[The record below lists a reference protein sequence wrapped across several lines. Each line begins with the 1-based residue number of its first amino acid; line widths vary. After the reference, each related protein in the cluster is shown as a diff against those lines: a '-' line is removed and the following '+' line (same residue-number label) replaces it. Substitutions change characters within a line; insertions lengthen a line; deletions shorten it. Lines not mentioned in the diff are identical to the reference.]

1 MNKAPM
7 SVAMVALHFAEYT
20 LRLSLALRQQ
30 GTEILFVTYADHAV
44 NELGRDWEADAR
56 SAGLRV
62 LVLERPRHP
71 GHVLRNAWRLR
82 AELTAFVP
90 DVIHSQE
97 TLRDEL
103 LLTLFSLP
111 HCPLVLTVH
120 DPAPHP
126 GVDSTNMGGR
136 RLRYRNWLRGRARLA
151 IVHGETL
158 RAALEVESPNLAGR
172 IRIARHGPLG
182 GPAQPA
188 PPNGGPLRLLFFGRV
203 EAYKGLGCLIDAV
216 RAVSVRGLRLEVVV
230 AGRGSDLA
238 RHRAAMAEL
247 GCFIVHDRYIPA
259 DAVANLF
266 SECAVV
272 VLPYI
277 EGSQS
282 GVAAMALGFGRA
294 VLATRVGA
302 IPDLV
307 RHGVNGILVPPT
319 DVAALVA
326 AISKLALDPAFATRL
341 ANGARELGEGELSWT
356 AIAEQTRVVY
366 EEAAEPTEPQSVSS

>member
-1 MNKAPM
+1 MR
-7 SVAMVALHFAEYT
+7 VAMLALHFAEYT
-20 LRLSLALRQQ
+20 LRLSRALREQRR
-30 GTEILFVTYADHAV
+30 EVLFVTYADHAA
-44 NELGRDWEADAR
+44 NELGRDWEAGAR
-56 SAGLRV
+56 SAGLRI

-71 GHVLRNAWRLR
+71 GQVLRNVWRLR
-82 AELTAFVP
+82 SALTAFAP

-111 HCPLVLTVH
+111 RCPFVLTVH

-126 GVDSTNMGGR
+126 GADSVNMGAR

-151 IVHGETL
+151 IVHGEAL
-158 RAALEVESPNLAGR
+158 RAALERESPHLAGR

-182 GPAQPA
+182 GPLQPA
-188 PPNGGPLRLLFFGRV
+188 PSTGGLLRLLFFGRV
-203 EAYKGLGCLIDAV
+203 EAYKGLGCLVDAV
-216 RAVSVRGLRLEVVV
+216 RAVVNSGLRVEVVV

-238 RHRAAMAEL
+238 RHRAAMAET
-247 GCFIVHDRYIPA
+247 GCFVVHDRYIPA
-259 DAVANLF
+259 DGVANLF
-266 SECAVV
+266 GECGVV
-272 VLPYI
+272 VLPYV

-307 RHGVNGILVPPT
+307 RHGVNGILVPPA
-319 DVAALVA
+319 DVAALAA
-326 AISKLALDPAFATRL
+326 AISQLAQDPALLLRL
-341 ANGARELGEGELSWT
+341 GKGARELCDGELSWD
-356 AIAEQTRVVY
+356 AIGQQTCIVH
-366 EEAAEPTEPQSVSS
+366 EEASEPTELQR